1 MANNRQRL
9 SFFAEMRRNNNPRF
23 YDTMSTDDLR
33 RSVKRIVTDLKYNN
47 IAEEDYVYFDN
58 NTLFNICI
66 DESERQYKN
75 ASVLLN
81 AMNYYINCGLR
92 AGYVPY
98 PTIEYVEEY
107 RNANTWKNFNNIVEG
122 DWTIISLN
130 KNETVLYLNESET
143 LSATFL
149 PDTTSYKILLW
160 QSSDSTIATVDQ
172 NGMVTALA
180 VGNATITATTTD
192 GYNLSDSCMVEV

>member
-1 MANNRQRL
+1 MANNKQRL

-23 YDTMSTDDLR
+23 YNTMSTDDLR
-33 RSVKRIVTDLKYNN
+33 RSVKRIVIDLKYNN

-92 AGYVPY
+92 AGYVPN

-107 RNANTWKNFNNIVEG
+107 RNAVNEQKRLSILANYWKFIH
-122 DWTIISLN
+122 
-130 KNETVLYLNESET
+130 
-143 LSATFL
+143 ATFI
-149 PDTTSYKILLW
+149 SAGYKVG
-160 QSSDSTIATVDQ
+160 QDKV
-172 NGMVTALA
+172 MALKMIQ
-180 VGNATITATTTD
+180 GLNISHPSEL
-192 GYNLSDSCMVEV
+192 G